1 MRGAAE
7 AKQTFT
13 HLHDH
18 GDGGGGDD
26 HGDGGGGDDHGDG
39 GVGDVHGD
47 GDGVDYGDCGDVDDD
62 DDDDLKPR
70 PPINGEELGG
80 QYWNWISI
88 II

>member
-26 HGDGGGGDDHGDG
+26 HGDGGGGDVHCDG
-39 GVGDVHGD
+39 GGGDVHGD
-47 GDGVDYGDCGDVDDD
+47 VDNGDVDNG

>member
-1 MRGAAE
+1 MTPPASVCLNVDAWFAAERMRGAAE

-18 GDGGGGDD
+18 DDGGGGDD
-26 HGDGGGGDDHGDG
+26 HCDDG
-39 GVGDVHGD
+39 
-47 GDGVDYGDCGDVDDD
+47 DD

>member
-26 HGDGGGGDDHGDG
+26 HGDGG
-39 GVGDVHGD
+39 
-47 GDGVDYGDCGDVDDD
+47 GVDYGDCGDVDDD